1 MIQLF
6 RSRRLARTSH
16 GTNPLLRPFRARR
29 FVGFTF
35 PGLKPWAE
43 SSRPFGAQLPT
54 SLRTYSAR
62 DDFALN
68 RIIAICVLCYAFSG
82 CNKPPPPPTPPPPP
96 VTIGKPITKE
106 IIEWDEYTGRTDAVE
121 SVDIRPRV
129 SGYIDNITFR
139 AGDRVYKGDLLFVI
153 DPRPYQAALDQAS
166 AQLRQAQANQQLQD
180 ANFARQDRLRQS
192 GVIAKEDYDTALSNK
207 NQSAAQVLSNNAA
220 VELAKLNLT
229 FTQVTSPINGRISRE
244 QVTVGNLVQ
253 ADSTLLTNIVSVD
266 PIYAYF
272 NVDERSVLNYQQ
284 LIRSGKMQ
292 DARSASV
299 PVYLQLENE
308 TTFPHQGVIDFVN
321 NQFNSSTGTLQV
333 RGVFP
338 NANAF
343 LTPGS
348 FVRVRVAAG
357 PTHEAILVT
366 DRAIG
371 TDQGT
376 KFVLVIDDQNVVGV
390 KPVVLGPEV
399 EGLRVVRSGL
409 KGDEQIIINGIVNA
423 RPGSKVNPQPG
434 DMSKFTSNQLQLS
447 TNTNIEEVKP
457 GAGNQS
463 EGKKPEGT
471 QQGNNP
477 SKPAGGH

>member
-1 MIQLF
+1 MTQ
-6 RSRRLARTSH
+6 
-16 GTNPLLRPFRARR
+16 LLRKTRAL
-29 FVGFTF
+29 TNI
-35 PGLKPWAE
+35 L
-43 SSRPFGAQLPT
+43 
-54 SLRTYSAR
+54 
-62 DDFALN
+62 ALY
-68 RIIAICVLCYAFSG
+68 ILCDALLG
-82 CNKPPPPPTPPPPP
+82 CNKPPPPPAPPPPP
-96 VTIGKPITKE
+96 VTIAKPIKKE
-106 IIEWDEYTGRTDAVE
+106 IIEWDQYTGRTDAVE

-153 DPRPYQAALDQAS
+153 DPRPYQAALDQAN
-166 AQLRQAQANQQLQD
+166 AQLRQAQANQQLQE

-192 GVIAKEDYDTALSNK
+192 GVIAKEDYDTALSNR
-207 NQSAAQVLSNNAA
+207 NQAAAQVLSNSAA
-220 VELAKLNLT
+220 VESAKLNLT
-229 FTQVTSPINGRISRE
+229 FTQVTSPITGRISRE

-284 LIRSGKMQ
+284 LVRTGKMP

-299 PVYLQLENE
+299 PVYLQLDNE
-308 TTFPHQGVIDFVN
+308 SGFPHQGVIDFIN

-357 PTHEAILVT
+357 PMHEAILVT
-366 DRAIG
+366 DRAVG

-376 KFVLVIDDQNVVGV
+376 KFVLVVDDKNVVGV
-390 KPVVLGPEV
+390 KPVELGPEV

-409 KGDEQIIINGIVNA
+409 TGDEQVIINGIVNA

-434 DMSKFTSNQLQLS
+434 DMSRFTSNQLQLS
-447 TNTNIEEVKP
+447 AKTNIEEAKP
-457 GAGNQS
+457 GAGNQPQ
-463 EGKKPEGT
+463 GNKPEGPE
-471 QQGNNP
+471 QSKNP
-477 SKPAGGH
+477 PKPEGGH